1 MSITSKITNNFNVI
15 PIRLQME
22 LELILNWHGRKSPSI
37 AKTVLKK
44 KSREDKFTLPDIK
57 TIAKP

>member
-22 LELILNWHGRKSPSI
+22 LELILNQHGRKGPPI